1 METLFFLLGDMS
13 ELDGYV
19 VQSSPTEYTTQGL
32 NKNFKP
38 SGGTC
43 LESQH

>member
-19 VQSSPTEYTTQGL
+19 VQSSPTESLQG
-32 NKNFKP
+32 
-38 SGGTC
+38 C
-43 LESQH
+43 